1 MKNYPSPELAYIR
14 RRAYER
20 LVLLSRVRKL
30 VAEDTGP
37 GGTGRCYIPLNLLKE
52 IDECL
57 RS

>member
-1 MKNYPSPELAYIR
+1 MKSYNTHAPTCTWTREHEAR
-14 RRAYER
+14 W
-20 LVLLSRVRKL
+20 LLSRVRKL
-30 VAEDTGP
+30 VAKDTGP